1 MRKSLG
7 IVLAVLLVAAMSVP
21 AMGATLSVSGKYE
34 GQIVYDGGVI
44 YSLNPDTF
52 DSQSNLEAVYKVVDL
67 VKMSTLY
74 LNLDFAEGEVM
85 SAHIP
90 LRLYED
96 KDDVVRVEQNP
107 YDNYQVVFKGTPLV
121 LSLTDATEG
130 EYFFSS
136 FGDPLGLVKW
146 LDTED
151 TSYATFKA
159 AGQPFGIG
167 VTSYYIAQD
176 PTDGVNPRYA
186 MGRVT
191 YALPSGHTLGA
202 LVAAK
207 EDENADGKVPNPD
220 YTEESG
226 LDEEIDGYDPYMLA
240 NYAFDVTGPLPVSEG
255 ATFTAA
261 LGLSRYQ
268 NGDNKGV
275 WTDPVNAYEV
285 NVAGIAAGNFTLSG
299 NLRAVDDDFHA
310 VAPGPWWDSSDAKD
324 FAGRRQ
330 LQGEAV
336 TNVSVGGQ
344 AVKLTLGDDYRAAY
358 DGTIDSGAYNKAYA
372 KAEFS
377 PSEPVKVT
385 LAGSYQ
391 DYLTKDAPVNDDNR
405 KNISGKVEYNPAE
418 NLSVTGEAQ
427 WMGANLAD
435 KEGSGIQLKGSAT
448 VKPIA
453 GVVIEGETQY
463 EAGKYC
469 FKDWENEDGEDV
481 VPAGKLGA
489 EHTRLDG
496 QVYAEAKQTFVP
508 AGIKQVDTLLA
519 GLARGVWLASEDAQ
533 TTYVGYAEANI
544 SLNDLFSD
552 RIAVM
557 SGKSTEYQSVDGDE
571 HSGYRT
577 LVHNKFTYNVSSNS
591 TLALGYTYDGKA
603 TKSTFDVSYT
613 VKLGD
618 STIVLS
624 HGKGAL
630 MSWSC
635 EDTFDDG
642 RPWSWLCNADVAPN
656 TDYYKLK
663 VTIPF

>member
-21 AMGATLSVSGKYE
+21 AMGATLSVSGKYVGE
-34 GQIVYDGGVI
+34 VVYDGGLV
-44 YSLNPDTF
+44 YSNNPYAF
-52 DSQSNLEAVYKVVDL
+52 YENEEGDSVLRNEYKALDL
-67 VKMSTLY
+67 LRMSTLY
-74 LNLDFAEGEVM
+74 LNIDFAEGEVM

-90 LRLYED
+90 LRLY
-96 KDDVVRVEQNP
+96 KAVELEVDQNP
-107 YDNYQVVFKGTPLV
+107 YDNYLFVFKGAPLA
-121 LSLTDATEG
+121 LSLTDATDG
-130 EYFFSS
+130 EYFFAS
-136 FGDPLGLVKW
+136 FNDPLGLVKW
-146 LDTED
+146 LDTD
-151 TSYATFKA
+151 DYGYATFKA

-167 VTSYYIAQD
+167 VTSYFIATEPTAETD
-176 PTDGVNPRYA
+176 PTYPRYA
-186 MGRVT
+186 LGRAT
-191 YALPSGHTLGA
+191 YGLASGHTVGA
-202 LVAAK
+202 IYAAR
-207 EDENADGKVPNPD
+207 
-220 YTEESG
+220 EEKGSVTVNVEG
-226 LDEEIDGYDPYMLA
+226 
-240 NYAFDVTGPLPVSEG
+240 DVTGPLPISEG

-261 LGLSRYQ
+261 LALSKVQ
-268 NGDNKGV
+268 TAGE
-275 WTDPVNAYEV
+275 WAPPANAYEV

-299 NLRAVDDDFHA
+299 NLRAVDGDFDA
-310 VAPGPWWDSSDAKD
+310 VAPGPSWAPTDIGAY
-324 FAGRRQ
+324 AGRRQ

-336 TNVSVGGQ
+336 TNVNVGGQ
-344 AVKLTLGDDYRAAY
+344 AVTLTLGDDYRVAY
-358 DGTIDSGAYNKAYA
+358 DGTIDATAYNKAYA

-469 FKDWENEDGEDV
+469 FKDWEDEVGTDIV
-481 VPAGKLGA
+481 AAGKLGA

-591 TLALGYTYDGKA
+591 TLALGYTYDGEA

-642 RPWSWLCNADVAPN
+642 RPWSWLCNAAVSPD

-663 VTIPF
+663 ITIPF